1 VKKFRGKKRY
11 FRNLWRK
18 VYTLNLELNEESWFD
33 FWHIHLDFYGVGN
46 KSLKVRREHIKAHLL
61 LYDKLLKELES
72 YQKPYQSW
80 ICIHQED
87 TGSDAVYIHTPNP
100 NDDYFPHFVDDI
112 DWNCIIPRS
121 FKYLIENNK
130 YNVGYWKSE
139 LNEVYYI
146 QSKYHGTG
154 L

>member
-1 VKKFRGKKRY
+1 MKKFRGKKRY